1 MANLYATAQ
10 KFYGGR
16 PWHQFQVIQWGMSD
30 LFALLFLWSNAKHRV
45 RADAVLVVIAIYV
58 DSWMFVFA
66 TAIIQFGFGVDY
78 SFPVCDSAI
87 LLCLV
92 CYVSS
97 KVCWQYTP
105 GNGDAF
111 NVTR

>member
-1 MANLYATAQ
+1 MPL
-10 KFYGGR
+10 F
-16 PWHQFQVIQWGMSD
+16 SD
-30 LFALLFLWSNAKHRV
+30 PRHRV
-45 RADAVLVVIAIYV
+45 LADAVLVVIAIYV

-97 KVCWQYTP
+97 KVC
-105 GNGDAF
+105 
-111 NVTR
+111 